1 MIDPPQ
7 VRPEEPTAVTPH
19 GGICGGESQQ
29 WLSYPTDLHVRF
41 DERGVKTGATGDLV
55 RHRQTK
61 GAATDMVDLK
71 SPASHSDSTGRTARR
86 SCRAL
91 GPTGPCSRPRIGRFP
106 KGIRLLPR
114 GADATAGRLTDSMAP
129 CQSTDK
135 AD

>member
-41 DERGVKTGATGDLV
+41 DERGVETGTTGDLV

-71 SPASHSDSTGRTARR
+71 PPASHSDSTVCHEHRR
-86 SCRAL
+86 EYRRCATVREMKEGPSGSAIRCR
-91 GPTGPCSRPRIGRFP
+91 SQ
-106 KGIRLLPR
+106 
-114 GADATAGRLTDSMAP
+114 ATASCCGQKP
-129 CQSTDK
+129 WW
-135 AD
+135 